1 MEPLLGLVFLA
12 AYFGGSA
19 KSGKPEEFLIV
30 QRLHGKTFA
39 RATEIGGLIHYTLP
53 KVSLYRVSSLVL
65 PDSLPLTS
73 MAPIN
78 SFPGAF
84 LNIASAVP
92 LCLFSGP
99 DQPIHF

>member
-39 RATEIGGLIHYTLP
+39 RATETGGLIHYTLP
-53 KVSLYRVSSLVL
+53 KVSLLQ
-65 PDSLPLTS
+65 
-73 MAPIN
+73 
-78 SFPGAF
+78 SFKSCV
-84 LNIASAVP
+84 IR
-92 LCLFSGP
+92 
-99 DQPIHF
+99 